1 MQVVTSPAQLPQ
13 LLEYGFA
20 VGAEVGSWTLT
31 DFQNNAAGMSRA
43 NAKYTRILCASHI
56 ADPSKTGTYTWT
68 NIDVQVAAAVNA
80 GLTPHFLFTA
90 ALGSAPNVA
99 VFTDFVTQAVTRY
112 RTYCTTWEILN
123 EINHWAFWGETP
135 VNPAAYVTLLQSVY
149 PAIKSLQ
156 PASTVITAGLQQ
168 INTAGGFGQSPVD
181 FLTNIYAAGGKNYF
195 DAVANHPY
203 TLDTGVETSGSIV
216 PSESSVAFTRDA
228 QLYATMSANGDAGKK
243 IWWTE
248 FGYPTT
254 APNTTDYGWSI
265 TEAQQQTYLQ
275 TVFDIASK
283 RSYLGP
289 LFIYGFRDILTGD
302 NSSSLNMMENNY
314 GVVHDDYSPK
324 PVVTW
329 LTTYSGRTAPSAPSG
344 LTASPALSSASLSW
358 TAPSGGAK
366 LKDYDVQFSTDGGS
380 TWTLF
385 NDGVSA
391 TTSTTVTGLTAG
403 VSHLFRVRSVNQFGA
418 SAWSNTATA
427 TPSGTL
433 SYATDFG
440 ATNGNLTDLLPFTT
454 PNVTTYQKHVIDT
467 GQARAATTAGQNGT
481 FIPMSR
487 YNTAAATDNM
497 FVQGALG
504 TIGQTDLISGLILRA
519 NSDTSTYVAVRTYYG
534 QPYIETVISGV
545 ATTRASA
552 AAGAVTMAA
561 GQVWRFEAS
570 GTAYTLKVDGSTIVS
585 WSDTGAV
592 FTQGATQR
600 YCGFSNTSYYA
611 TYHSPRW
618 DAFACG
624 DI

>member
-13 LLEYGFA
+13 LVDYGFA

-31 DFQNNAAGMSRA
+31 DFQNNAAGISRA
-43 NAKYTRILCASHI
+43 NGKYVRILCASHI
-56 ADPSKTGTYTWT
+56 ADPGKTGTYSWT

-135 VNPAAYVTLLQSVY
+135 VSPIGYVTLLQSVY
-149 PAIKSLQ
+149 PAIKALQ
-156 PASTVITAGLQQ
+156 PASTVVTAGLQQ
-168 INTAGGFGQSPVD
+168 INTSGGFGQSPVD
-181 FLTNIYAAGGKNYF
+181 FLTNMYAAGGKNYF

-203 TLDTGVETSGSIV
+203 TLDTGVEPSGNV
-216 PSESSVAFTRDA
+216 APSESSLAFTRDA
-228 QLYATMSANGDAGKK
+228 QLYSIMSANGDAAKK

-275 TVFDIASK
+275 TVFTIASQ
-283 RSYLGP
+283 RAYLGP
-289 LFIYGFRDILTGD
+289 LFIYGFRDTLTGD
-302 NSSSLNMMENNY
+302 SSSSLNMIENNF

-329 LTTYSGRTAPSAPSG
+329 LASFSSRTAPDTPSG
-344 LTASPALSSASLSW
+344 LAATPALASMGLSW
-358 TAPSGGAK
+358 NAPASGAK
-366 LKDYDVQFSTDGGS
+366 LKDYDIQYSSDSGV

-385 NDGVSA
+385 GDGVSA
-391 TTSTTVTGLTAG
+391 ASTTTVTGLTGG
-403 VSHLFRVRSVNQFGA
+403 VSYMFRVRASNQFGV
-418 SAWSNTATA
+418 SGWSNTVTA
-427 TPSGTL
+427 TPTSTL

-440 ATNGNLTDLLPFTT
+440 SSNGNLTDLLPFVT
-454 PNVTTYQKHVIDT
+454 PNATTYQKHIIDT
-467 GQARAATTAGQNGT
+467 GQVRAAVTTGQNGT
-481 FIPMSR
+481 FVPASR
-487 YNTAAATDNM
+487 HTTAAATNDM
-497 FVQGALG
+497 FVQGTLG

-519 NSDTSTYVAVRTYYG
+519 NTDMTTYVAVRTYYG
-534 QPYIETVISGV
+534 QPYIETVISGT
-545 ATTRASA
+545 ATTQASS
-552 AAGAVTMAA
+552 AAGAVSMTA
-561 GQVWRFEAS
+561 GQVWRVEAV
-570 GTAYTLKVDGSTIVS
+570 GTTYTLKVDGQTIVS
-585 WSDTGAV
+585 WNDTGAV
-592 FTQGATQR
+592 FAQGAAQR

-624 DI
+624 DM